1 MPLIL
6 KEINKQI
13 AWVTINR
20 PEVLNAMNESVLTE
34 LVSTIQSCIDN
45 TSVGVIILT
54 GEGDKA
60 FVAGADIKNMQSMEP
75 EDALEFGRTG
85 QQMTLT
91 IENSPKPVIAAVNG
105 FALGGGCEI
114 SLACHIRVASETA
127 TFGQPEVQLGILPGW
142 GGTQRLPRLV
152 GTGIANEIITTG
164 RMVSAS
170 EAKEIGLV
178 NHVVPA
184 ELLNEKCEKIAN
196 QILKE
201 INQRLSFLNNVG
213 LGYLSLSR
221 SAATLSGGESQRIRL
236 ATQIGSQLMGVLYI
250 LDEPSIGLHSRDNA
264 RLLSTLKTLR
274 DIGNSILVVE
284 HDQETMESSDFIIDI
299 GPKAGKL
306 GGEVVFAGPPEEI
319 YKSKKSLTAFI
330 I

>member
-34 LVSTIQSCIDN
+34 LVSTIQSCIDD

-54 GEGDKA
+54 GAGDKA

-75 EDALEFGRTG
+75 GDALEFGRTG

-196 QILKE
+196 QILKNGPNAIAKSLE
-201 INQRLSFLNNVG
+201 CIREGVG
-213 LGYLSLSR
+213 RSTKEGLIIEVENFSKLFGTDESR
-221 SAATLSGGESQRIRL
+221 EG
-236 ATQIGSQLMGVLYI
+236 
-250 LDEPSIGLHSRDNA
+250 
-264 RLLSTLKTLR
+264 
-274 DIGNSILVVE
+274 
-284 HDQETMESSDFIIDI
+284 
-299 GPKAGKL
+299 
-306 GGEVVFAGPPEEI
+306 
-319 YKSKKSLTAFI
+319 LTAFI
-330 I
+330 EKRSPNFRN

>member
-1 MPLIL
+1 LPLIL

-34 LVSTIQSCIDN
+34 LVSSIQSCIDD

-54 GEGDKA
+54 GAGDKA

-75 EDALEFGRTG
+75 GDALEFGKTG
-85 QQMTLT
+85 QLMTLT

-152 GTGIANEIITTG
+152 GMGIANEIITTG

-196 QILKE
+196 QILKNGPNAIAKSLE
-201 INQRLSFLNNVG
+201 CIREGVG
-213 LGYLSLSR
+213 RSTKEGLIIEVENFSKLFGTDESR
-221 SAATLSGGESQRIRL
+221 EG
-236 ATQIGSQLMGVLYI
+236 
-250 LDEPSIGLHSRDNA
+250 
-264 RLLSTLKTLR
+264 
-274 DIGNSILVVE
+274 
-284 HDQETMESSDFIIDI
+284 
-299 GPKAGKL
+299 
-306 GGEVVFAGPPEEI
+306 
-319 YKSKKSLTAFI
+319 LTAFI
-330 I
+330 EKRSPNFRN

>member
-1 MPLIL
+1 LPLIL

-34 LVSTIQSCIDN
+34 LVSSIQSCIDD

-54 GEGDKA
+54 GAGDKA

-75 EDALEFGRTG
+75 GDALEFGRTG

-142 GGTQRLPRLV
+142 GGTQR
-152 GTGIANEIITTG
+152 
-164 RMVSAS
+164 
-170 EAKEIGLV
+170 
-178 NHVVPA
+178 
-184 ELLNEKCEKIAN
+184 
-196 QILKE
+196 
-201 INQRLSFLNNVG
+201 
-213 LGYLSLSR
+213 
-221 SAATLSGGESQRIRL
+221 
-236 ATQIGSQLMGVLYI
+236 
-250 LDEPSIGLHSRDNA
+250 
-264 RLLSTLKTLR
+264 
-274 DIGNSILVVE
+274 
-284 HDQETMESSDFIIDI
+284 
-299 GPKAGKL
+299 
-306 GGEVVFAGPPEEI
+306 
-319 YKSKKSLTAFI
+319 
-330 I
+330 

>member
-34 LVSTIQSCIDN
+34 LVSSIQSCIDD

-54 GEGDKA
+54 GAGDKA

-196 QILKE
+196 QILKNGPNAIAKSLE
-201 INQRLSFLNNVG
+201 CIREGVG
-213 LGYLSLSR
+213 RSTKEGLIIEVENFSKLFGTDESR
-221 SAATLSGGESQRIRL
+221 EG
-236 ATQIGSQLMGVLYI
+236 
-250 LDEPSIGLHSRDNA
+250 
-264 RLLSTLKTLR
+264 
-274 DIGNSILVVE
+274 
-284 HDQETMESSDFIIDI
+284 
-299 GPKAGKL
+299 
-306 GGEVVFAGPPEEI
+306 
-319 YKSKKSLTAFI
+319 LTAFI
-330 I
+330 EKRSPNFRN

>member
-1 MPLIL
+1 LPLIL

-34 LVSTIQSCIDN
+34 LVSTIQSCIDD

-54 GEGDKA
+54 GAGDKA

-75 EDALEFGRTG
+75 GDALEFGKTG

-196 QILKE
+196 QILKNGPNAIAKSLE
-201 INQRLSFLNNVG
+201 CIREGVG
-213 LGYLSLSR
+213 RSTKEGLIIEVENFSKLFGTDESR
-221 SAATLSGGESQRIRL
+221 EG
-236 ATQIGSQLMGVLYI
+236 
-250 LDEPSIGLHSRDNA
+250 
-264 RLLSTLKTLR
+264 
-274 DIGNSILVVE
+274 
-284 HDQETMESSDFIIDI
+284 
-299 GPKAGKL
+299 
-306 GGEVVFAGPPEEI
+306 
-319 YKSKKSLTAFI
+319 LTAFI
-330 I
+330 EKRSPNFRN

>member
-1 MPLIL
+1 LPLIL

-34 LVSTIQSCIDN
+34 LVSSIQSCIDD

-54 GEGDKA
+54 GAGDKA

-75 EDALEFGRTG
+75 GDALEFGKTG
-85 QQMTLT
+85 QLMTLT

-196 QILKE
+196 QILKNGPNAIAKSLE
-201 INQRLSFLNNVG
+201 CIREGVG
-213 LGYLSLSR
+213 RSTKEGLIIEVENFSKLFGTDESR
-221 SAATLSGGESQRIRL
+221 EG
-236 ATQIGSQLMGVLYI
+236 
-250 LDEPSIGLHSRDNA
+250 
-264 RLLSTLKTLR
+264 
-274 DIGNSILVVE
+274 
-284 HDQETMESSDFIIDI
+284 
-299 GPKAGKL
+299 
-306 GGEVVFAGPPEEI
+306 
-319 YKSKKSLTAFI
+319 LTAFI
-330 I
+330 EKRSPNFRN

>member
-34 LVSTIQSCIDN
+34 LVSSIQSCIDD

-54 GEGDKA
+54 GAGDKA

-152 GTGIANEIITTG
+152 GMGIANEIITTG

-196 QILKE
+196 QILK
-201 INQRLSFLNNVG
+201 NGPNVIAKSLECIREGVGRSTKEG
-213 LGYLSLSR
+213 LIIEVENFSKLFG
-221 SAATLSGGESQRIRL
+221 TDES
-236 ATQIGSQLMGVLYI
+236 TEG
-250 LDEPSIGLHSRDNA
+250 
-264 RLLSTLKTLR
+264 
-274 DIGNSILVVE
+274 
-284 HDQETMESSDFIIDI
+284 
-299 GPKAGKL
+299 
-306 GGEVVFAGPPEEI
+306 
-319 YKSKKSLTAFI
+319 LTAFI
-330 I
+330 EKRSPNFRN

>member
-6 KEINKQI
+6 KKIKKQI

-34 LVSTIQSCIDN
+34 LVSSIQFCIDD
-45 TSVGVIILT
+45 TSVGVIILR
-54 GEGDKA
+54 GAGDKA

-170 EAKEIGLV
+170 EAKKIGLV

-196 QILKE
+196 QILKNGPNAIAKSLE
-201 INQRLSFLNNVG
+201 CIREGVG
-213 LGYLSLSR
+213 R
-221 SAATLSGGESQRIRL
+221 STKEGLIIEVENFSKLFGTDES
-236 ATQIGSQLMGVLYI
+236 TEG
-250 LDEPSIGLHSRDNA
+250 
-264 RLLSTLKTLR
+264 
-274 DIGNSILVVE
+274 
-284 HDQETMESSDFIIDI
+284 
-299 GPKAGKL
+299 
-306 GGEVVFAGPPEEI
+306 
-319 YKSKKSLTAFI
+319 LTAFI
-330 I
+330 EKRSPNFRN

>member
-34 LVSTIQSCIDN
+34 LVSSIQSCIDD

-54 GEGDKA
+54 GAGDKA
-60 FVAGADIKNMQSMEP
+60 FVAGADIKNMQSMESG
-75 EDALEFGRTG
+75 DALEFGKTG
-85 QQMTLT
+85 QLMTLT

-196 QILKE
+196 QILKNGPNAIAKSLE
-201 INQRLSFLNNVG
+201 CIREGVG
-213 LGYLSLSR
+213 RSTKEGLIIEVENFSKLFGTDESR
-221 SAATLSGGESQRIRL
+221 EG
-236 ATQIGSQLMGVLYI
+236 
-250 LDEPSIGLHSRDNA
+250 
-264 RLLSTLKTLR
+264 
-274 DIGNSILVVE
+274 
-284 HDQETMESSDFIIDI
+284 
-299 GPKAGKL
+299 
-306 GGEVVFAGPPEEI
+306 
-319 YKSKKSLTAFI
+319 LTAFI
-330 I
+330 EKRSPNFRN

>member
-34 LVSTIQSCIDN
+34 LVSSIQSCIDD

-54 GEGDKA
+54 GAGDKA

-75 EDALEFGRTG
+75 GDALKFGKSG

-127 TFGQPEVQLGILPGW
+127 IFGQPEVQLGILPGW

-196 QILKE
+196 QILKNGPNAIAKSLE
-201 INQRLSFLNNVG
+201 CIREGVG
-213 LGYLSLSR
+213 RSTKEGLIIEVENFSKLFGTDESR
-221 SAATLSGGESQRIRL
+221 EG
-236 ATQIGSQLMGVLYI
+236 
-250 LDEPSIGLHSRDNA
+250 
-264 RLLSTLKTLR
+264 
-274 DIGNSILVVE
+274 
-284 HDQETMESSDFIIDI
+284 
-299 GPKAGKL
+299 
-306 GGEVVFAGPPEEI
+306 
-319 YKSKKSLTAFI
+319 LTAFI
-330 I
+330 EKRSPNFRN

>member
-34 LVSTIQSCIDN
+34 LVSSIQSCIDD

-54 GEGDKA
+54 GAGDKA

-75 EDALEFGRTG
+75 GDALEFGKTG
-85 QQMTLT
+85 QLMTLT

-196 QILKE
+196 QILKNGPNAIAKSLE
-201 INQRLSFLNNVG
+201 CIREGVG
-213 LGYLSLSR
+213 RSTKEGLIIEVENFSKLFGTDESR
-221 SAATLSGGESQRIRL
+221 EG
-236 ATQIGSQLMGVLYI
+236 
-250 LDEPSIGLHSRDNA
+250 
-264 RLLSTLKTLR
+264 
-274 DIGNSILVVE
+274 
-284 HDQETMESSDFIIDI
+284 
-299 GPKAGKL
+299 
-306 GGEVVFAGPPEEI
+306 
-319 YKSKKSLTAFI
+319 LTAFI
-330 I
+330 EKRSPNFRN

>member
-34 LVSTIQSCIDN
+34 LVSTIQSCIDD

-54 GEGDKA
+54 GAGDKA

-75 EDALEFGRTG
+75 GDALEFGKTG
-85 QQMTLT
+85 QLMTLT

-152 GTGIANEIITTG
+152 GMGIANEIITTG

-196 QILKE
+196 QILKNGPNAIAKSLE
-201 INQRLSFLNNVG
+201 CIREGVG
-213 LGYLSLSR
+213 RSTKEGLIIEVENFSKLFGTDESR
-221 SAATLSGGESQRIRL
+221 EG
-236 ATQIGSQLMGVLYI
+236 
-250 LDEPSIGLHSRDNA
+250 
-264 RLLSTLKTLR
+264 
-274 DIGNSILVVE
+274 
-284 HDQETMESSDFIIDI
+284 
-299 GPKAGKL
+299 
-306 GGEVVFAGPPEEI
+306 
-319 YKSKKSLTAFI
+319 LTAFI
-330 I
+330 EKRSPNFRN

>member
-34 LVSTIQSCIDN
+34 LVSSIQSCIDD

-54 GEGDKA
+54 GAGDKA

-75 EDALEFGRTG
+75 GDALEFGKTG
-85 QQMTLT
+85 QLMTLT

-196 QILKE
+196 QILKNGPNAIAKSLE
-201 INQRLSFLNNVG
+201 CIREGVG
-213 LGYLSLSR
+213 R
-221 SAATLSGGESQRIRL
+221 STKEGLVIEVENFSKLFGTDES
-236 ATQIGSQLMGVLYI
+236 TEG
-250 LDEPSIGLHSRDNA
+250 
-264 RLLSTLKTLR
+264 
-274 DIGNSILVVE
+274 
-284 HDQETMESSDFIIDI
+284 
-299 GPKAGKL
+299 
-306 GGEVVFAGPPEEI
+306 
-319 YKSKKSLTAFI
+319 LTAFI
-330 I
+330 EKRSPNFRN

>member
-34 LVSTIQSCIDN
+34 LVSSIQSCIDD

-54 GEGDKA
+54 GAGDKA

-75 EDALEFGRTG
+75 GDALKFGKSG

-196 QILKE
+196 QILKNGPNAIAKSLE
-201 INQRLSFLNNVG
+201 CIREGVG
-213 LGYLSLSR
+213 RSTKEGLTIEVENFSKLFGTDESR
-221 SAATLSGGESQRIRL
+221 EG
-236 ATQIGSQLMGVLYI
+236 
-250 LDEPSIGLHSRDNA
+250 
-264 RLLSTLKTLR
+264 
-274 DIGNSILVVE
+274 
-284 HDQETMESSDFIIDI
+284 
-299 GPKAGKL
+299 
-306 GGEVVFAGPPEEI
+306 
-319 YKSKKSLTAFI
+319 LTAFI
-330 I
+330 EKRSPNFRN

>member
-34 LVSTIQSCIDN
+34 LVSSIQSCIDD

-54 GEGDKA
+54 GAGDKA

-152 GTGIANEIITTG
+152 GMGIANEIITTG

-196 QILKE
+196 QILKNGPNAIAKSLE
-201 INQRLSFLNNVG
+201 CIREGVG
-213 LGYLSLSR
+213 RSTKEGLIIEVENFSKLFGTDESR
-221 SAATLSGGESQRIRL
+221 EG
-236 ATQIGSQLMGVLYI
+236 
-250 LDEPSIGLHSRDNA
+250 
-264 RLLSTLKTLR
+264 
-274 DIGNSILVVE
+274 
-284 HDQETMESSDFIIDI
+284 
-299 GPKAGKL
+299 
-306 GGEVVFAGPPEEI
+306 
-319 YKSKKSLTAFI
+319 LTAFI
-330 I
+330 EKRSPNFRN

>member
-34 LVSTIQSCIDN
+34 LVSSIQSCIDD

-54 GEGDKA
+54 GAGDKA

-75 EDALEFGRTG
+75 GDALKFGKSG

-196 QILKE
+196 QILKNGPNAIAKSLE
-201 INQRLSFLNNVG
+201 CIREGVG
-213 LGYLSLSR
+213 RSTKEGLIIEVENFSKLFGTDESR
-221 SAATLSGGESQRIRL
+221 EG
-236 ATQIGSQLMGVLYI
+236 
-250 LDEPSIGLHSRDNA
+250 
-264 RLLSTLKTLR
+264 
-274 DIGNSILVVE
+274 
-284 HDQETMESSDFIIDI
+284 
-299 GPKAGKL
+299 
-306 GGEVVFAGPPEEI
+306 
-319 YKSKKSLTAFI
+319 LTAFI
-330 I
+330 EKRSPNFRN

>member
-1 MPLIL
+1 LPLIL

-34 LVSTIQSCIDN
+34 LVSSIQSCIDD

-54 GEGDKA
+54 GAGDKA

-75 EDALEFGRTG
+75 GDALEFGKTG

-196 QILKE
+196 QILKNGPNAIAKSLE
-201 INQRLSFLNNVG
+201 CIREGVG
-213 LGYLSLSR
+213 RSTKEGLIIEVENFSKLFGTDESR
-221 SAATLSGGESQRIRL
+221 EG
-236 ATQIGSQLMGVLYI
+236 
-250 LDEPSIGLHSRDNA
+250 
-264 RLLSTLKTLR
+264 
-274 DIGNSILVVE
+274 
-284 HDQETMESSDFIIDI
+284 
-299 GPKAGKL
+299 
-306 GGEVVFAGPPEEI
+306 
-319 YKSKKSLTAFI
+319 LTAFI
-330 I
+330 EKRSPNFRN

>member
-34 LVSTIQSCIDN
+34 LVSSIQSCIDD

-54 GEGDKA
+54 GAGDKA

-127 TFGQPEVQLGILPGW
+127 IFGQPEVQLGILPGW

-152 GTGIANEIITTG
+152 GMGIANEIITTG

-196 QILKE
+196 QILKNGPNAIAKSLE
-201 INQRLSFLNNVG
+201 CIREGVG
-213 LGYLSLSR
+213 R
-221 SAATLSGGESQRIRL
+221 STKEGLIIEVENFSKLFGTDES
-236 ATQIGSQLMGVLYI
+236 TEG
-250 LDEPSIGLHSRDNA
+250 
-264 RLLSTLKTLR
+264 
-274 DIGNSILVVE
+274 
-284 HDQETMESSDFIIDI
+284 
-299 GPKAGKL
+299 
-306 GGEVVFAGPPEEI
+306 
-319 YKSKKSLTAFI
+319 LTAFI
-330 I
+330 EKRSPNFRN